1 MPNTTNYPQP
11 WHALMVMPRM
21 ERKVAQRLIE
31 LGFEVCLPTQLQL
44 RQWSDRR
51 KAVEV
56 VLFPSYV
63 FVAAEK
69 RRRNEVFQA
78 GQGLRFV
85 SFGGRIAT
93 LSTRE
98 VELIQQLSR
107 SSNAKSPTPFQYR
120 HTGVGEEVEILS
132 GSLAGLRGILKGHKG
147 PARLRLVL
155 PSLGCFAEVEVDAR
169 HLRCAAATR

>member
-1 MPNTTNYPQP
+1 
-11 WHALMVMPRM
+11 MVTPRM
-21 ERKVAQRLIE
+21 ERKVAQRLRD

-56 VLFPSYV
+56 VLFPNYV
-63 FVAAEK
+63 FVAAEA
-69 RRRNEVFQA
+69 RRRSQVFQA

-85 SFGGRIAT
+85 AFGGRIAT
-93 LSTRE
+93 LSPRE

-107 SSNAKSPTPFQYR
+107 DDKAGSPDPLSYR
-120 HTGVGEEVEILS
+120 FTGAGEEVEILS
-132 GSLAGLRGILKGHKG
+132 GSLAGLRGTVKERQG
-147 PARLRLVL
+147 PARVRLVL

-169 HLRCAAATR
+169 QLRCAAFQ